1 MLGARSISLEVQ
13 NVRPHRALIQIWNDT
28 ISYKITSWLPFNQ
41 ENYQV
46 YQKMESMNE
55 RIAFLERIMTGNI
68 LSFAKGIGIH
78 FEQQIT
84 CSISKILRTDIIE
97 YKNIKMT
104 SFNLLF
110 KSNVSLPD
118 NIGLGKGVS
127 LGNGTIRMIKTK
139 NTQNTTE

>member
-1 MLGARSISLEVQ
+1 
-13 NVRPHRALIQIWNDT
+13 
-28 ISYKITSWLPFNQ
+28 
-41 ENYQV
+41 
-46 YQKMESMNE
+46 MNE
-55 RIAFLERIMTGNI
+55 RLAFLERILTGNI

-84 CSISKILRTDIIE
+84 CSISEILRTDIIE

-127 LGNGTIRMIKTK
+127 LGNGTIHMIKTK
-139 NTQNTTE
+139 NTQNTIE